1 MSEQEIIEGNKLIAE
16 FIGFS
21 INQFGE
27 IENLELPFQWMATYV
42 NCIYDIHHKDFPLL
56 ERKDYYKFHSSWD
69 WLMPVVEKIESLN
82 IRNNGYDFP
91 KVKFLGD
98 CVEIFTYATYRGTT
112 FYWKG
117 YMGLDGKCYN
127 HLSNQKNS
135 KIEAVWCAVV
145 EFIKWYNQWKK
156 EK

>member
-16 FIGFS
+16 FMGGENHPFLIPYIPEPDDIWFS
-21 INQFGE
+21 V
-27 IENLELPFQWMATYV
+27 ENHPEERHPDNGSMWKLNELKY
-42 NCIYDIHHKDFPLL
+42 
-56 ERKDYYKFHSSWD
+56 HSSWD

-135 KIEAVWCAVV
+135 KIEAVWYAVV